1 MARLSAKAGVVSPQS
16 TAQTVVFGVM
26 GLWLLL
32 AVGVRSIDWIVEI
45 KITWV
50 GPICRPN
57 IVVLWRQGITSCRR
71 MSGSARGTGEL
82 KEYKETEIH
91 LLRRSTRLIFFLSS
105 IEIYH

>member
-16 TAQTVVFGVM
+16 TAHFGVM

-45 KITWV
+45 IKKITWV

-57 IVVLWRQGITSCRR
+57 IVVLWRQGITSFRR

-82 KEYKETEIH
+82 KGYKETEIH